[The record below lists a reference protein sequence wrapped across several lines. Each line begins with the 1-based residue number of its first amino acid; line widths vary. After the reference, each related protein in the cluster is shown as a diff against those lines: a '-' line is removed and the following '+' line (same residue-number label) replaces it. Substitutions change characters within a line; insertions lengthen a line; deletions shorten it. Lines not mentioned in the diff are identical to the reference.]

1 MNKLDYNKIIIGLV
15 VAIVVAIGGITFI
28 YFSTDEN
35 KNNLE
40 DDKKEEIL
48 LESSTK
54 TIMLY
59 MVGSDLES
67 NFGAASSDLEEIS
80 SSLPNLDDINV
91 VIYLGGSESYYN
103 SYVRED
109 ENVILEL
116 TEEGLV
122 PVEEIPTKNMG
133 SSETLSYFINYVTDS
148 YNTDEYSLIL
158 WDHGGGPLIG
168 YGLDETTGDILTLKE
183 IEESLNDTE
192 FNEDNKLGF
201 IGFDA
206 CLMGSF
212 EVANLLDSYTN
223 YLIASEETIPGNGW
237 NYSFLTDLSKD
248 DNNVEIGKKV
258 IDTYFDYYESRTNM
272 YDLTLSLLDLSKI
285 DDLNNSLNN
294 FFGYLNS
301 DLSVNTFA
309 GYAKTRV
316 KAKTF
321 GGYSSSAQYDLVD
334 LSNMIELTGGN
345 SADDVIADINDLV
358 IYNKANINNANGL
371 TIYYPYSNKSLAV
384 THMST
389 YKSLGIINNYSSYI
403 ENFTNILVGK
413 PIKTLDISD
422 RSPVISETDDYDF
435 TFTLTEEELS
445 NFSTAG
451 YNVFRRTE
459 DGYYEIIYFGTD
471 VVLEGNNLKA
481 NLRDKGVKVVTNEE
495 ESDNLV
501 LLLYGAED
509 GYRKYI
515 TPVMLT
521 NLTDDL
527 DFTDYK
533 MESGYLQLIVYD
545 DGRIEPL
552 GIVPMDDF
560 TSVAPKSLTS
570 LDDWKTIQFL
580 KPSYNIFDENGNY
593 TTEWEGSGIVT
604 GWEFHIAD
612 IKGFEKYDFSES
624 QEEYYC
630 IFIINDSQ
638 GNTSYSQ
645 PVLLK

>member
-122 PVEEIPTKNMG
+122 PVEEIPAKNMG

-501 LLLYGAED
+501 LLLYGVED

>member
-122 PVEEIPTKNMG
+122 PVEEIPAKNMG

-272 YDLTLSLLDLSKI
+272 NDLTLSLLDLSKI

-451 YNVFRRTE
+451 YNVFSRTE

-501 LLLYGAED
+501 LLLYGVED

>member
-103 SYVRED
+103 SYVGED

-122 PVEEIPTKNMG
+122 SVEEIPAKNMG

-294 FFGYLNS
+294 FFGYFNS

-384 THMST
+384 TYMST

-451 YNVFRRTE
+451 YNVFSRTE

-501 LLLYGAED
+501 LLLYGVED

>member
-122 PVEEIPTKNMG
+122 PVEEIPAKNMG

-345 SADDVIADINDLV
+345 SADDVIADINELV

-451 YNVFRRTE
+451 YNVFSRTE

-501 LLLYGAED
+501 LLLYGVED

>member
-122 PVEEIPTKNMG
+122 PVEEIPAKNMG

-451 YNVFRRTE
+451 YNVFSRTE

-501 LLLYGAED
+501 LLLYGVED

>member
-122 PVEEIPTKNMG
+122 PVEEIPAKNMG

-345 SADDVIADINDLV
+345 SADDVIADINELV

-384 THMST
+384 TYMST

-501 LLLYGAED
+501 LLLYGVED

>member
-122 PVEEIPTKNMG
+122 PVEEIPAKNMG

-223 YLIASEETIPGNGW
+223 YLMASEETIPGNGW

-501 LLLYGAED
+501 LLLYGVED

>member
-122 PVEEIPTKNMG
+122 PVEEIPAKNMG

-223 YLIASEETIPGNGW
+223 YLMASEETIPGNGW

-533 MESGYLQLIVYD
+533 MESGYLQLILYD

>member
-122 PVEEIPTKNMG
+122 PVEEIPAKNMG

>member
-122 PVEEIPTKNMG
+122 PVEEIPAKNMG

-201 IGFDA
+201 IGFDV

-345 SADDVIADINDLV
+345 SADDVIADINELV

-384 THMST
+384 TYMST

-501 LLLYGAED
+501 LLLYGVED

>member
-345 SADDVIADINDLV
+345 SADDVIADINELV

-371 TIYYPYSNKSLAV
+371 TIYYPYSNKTLAV
-384 THMST
+384 TYMST

>member
-122 PVEEIPTKNMG
+122 PVEEIPAKNMG

-223 YLIASEETIPGNGW
+223 YLMASEETIPGNGW

-371 TIYYPYSNKSLAV
+371 TIYYPYSNKTLAV
-384 THMST
+384 TYMST

-501 LLLYGAED
+501 LLLYGVED

>member
-122 PVEEIPTKNMG
+122 PVEEIPAKNMG

-223 YLIASEETIPGNGW
+223 YLMASEETIPGNGW

-345 SADDVIADINDLV
+345 SADDVIADINELV

-451 YNVFRRTE
+451 YNVFSRTE

-501 LLLYGAED
+501 LLLYGVED

>member
-122 PVEEIPTKNMG
+122 PVEEIPAKNMG

-345 SADDVIADINDLV
+345 SADDVIADINELV

-384 THMST
+384 TYMST

>member
-28 YFSTDEN
+28 CFSTDEN

-122 PVEEIPTKNMG
+122 PVEEIPAKNMG

-501 LLLYGAED
+501 LLLYGVED

>member
-122 PVEEIPTKNMG
+122 PVEEIPAKNMG

-345 SADDVIADINDLV
+345 SADDVIADINELV

-384 THMST
+384 TYMST

-471 VVLEGNNLKA
+471 VVLEGNTLKA

-495 ESDNLV
+495 ESDNLI
-501 LLLYGAED
+501 LLLYGVED

>member
-122 PVEEIPTKNMG
+122 PVEEIPAKNMG

-371 TIYYPYSNKSLAV
+371 TIYYPYSNKTLAV
-384 THMST
+384 TYMST

-533 MESGYLQLIVYD
+533 MESGYLQLILYD

>member
-122 PVEEIPTKNMG
+122 PVEEIPAKNMG

-371 TIYYPYSNKSLAV
+371 TIYYPYSNKTLAV
-384 THMST
+384 TYMST

>member
-103 SYVRED
+103 SYVGED

-345 SADDVIADINDLV
+345 SADDVIADINELV

>member
-28 YFSTDEN
+28 CFSTDEN

-122 PVEEIPTKNMG
+122 PVEEIPAKNMG

-345 SADDVIADINDLV
+345 SADDVIADINELV

-384 THMST
+384 TYMST

-413 PIKTLDISD
+413 PIKTLDISN

>member
-122 PVEEIPTKNMG
+122 PVEEIPAKNMG

-294 FFGYLNS
+294 FFEYLNS

-612 IKGFEKYDFSES
+612 IKEFEKYDFSES

>member
-122 PVEEIPTKNMG
+122 PVEEIPAKNMG

-501 LLLYGAED
+501 LLLYGVED

-533 MESGYLQLIVYD
+533 MESGYLQLILYD

-638 GNTSYSQ
+638 ENTSYSQ

>member
-28 YFSTDEN
+28 CFSTDEN

-122 PVEEIPTKNMG
+122 PVEEIPAKNMG

-345 SADDVIADINDLV
+345 SADDVIADINELV

-384 THMST
+384 TYMST

-501 LLLYGAED
+501 LLLYGVED

>member
-103 SYVRED
+103 SYVGED

-122 PVEEIPTKNMG
+122 SVEEIPAKNMG

-384 THMST
+384 TYMST

-501 LLLYGAED
+501 LLLYGVED

>member
-122 PVEEIPTKNMG
+122 PVEEIPAKNMG

-223 YLIASEETIPGNGW
+223 YLMASEETIPGNGW

>member
-122 PVEEIPTKNMG
+122 PVEEIPAKNMG

-345 SADDVIADINDLV
+345 SADDVIADINELV

-384 THMST
+384 TYMST

-495 ESDNLV
+495 ESDNLI
-501 LLLYGAED
+501 LLLYGVED

-533 MESGYLQLIVYD
+533 MESGYLQLILYD

>member
-122 PVEEIPTKNMG
+122 PVEEIPAKNMG

-223 YLIASEETIPGNGW
+223 YLMASEETIPGNGW

-371 TIYYPYSNKSLAV
+371 TIYYPYSNKTLAV
-384 THMST
+384 TYMST

-445 NFSTAG
+445 NFSTVG

-501 LLLYGAED
+501 LLLYGVED

>member
-122 PVEEIPTKNMG
+122 PVEEIPAKNMG

-223 YLIASEETIPGNGW
+223 YLMASEETIPGNGW

-389 YKSLGIINNYSSYI
+389 YNSLGIINNYSSYI

-533 MESGYLQLIVYD
+533 MESGYLQLILYD

>member
-28 YFSTDEN
+28 CFSTDEN

-122 PVEEIPTKNMG
+122 PVEEIPAKNMG

-384 THMST
+384 TYMST

-501 LLLYGAED
+501 LLLYGVED

>member
-122 PVEEIPTKNMG
+122 PVEEIPAKNMG

-371 TIYYPYSNKSLAV
+371 TIYYPYSNKTLAV
-384 THMST
+384 TYMST

-501 LLLYGAED
+501 LLLYGVED

>member
-122 PVEEIPTKNMG
+122 PVEEIPAKNMG

-345 SADDVIADINDLV
+345 SADDVIADINELV

-384 THMST
+384 TYMST

-501 LLLYGAED
+501 LLLYGVED

-533 MESGYLQLIVYD
+533 MESGYLQLILYD

>member
-122 PVEEIPTKNMG
+122 PVEEIPAKNMG

-495 ESDNLV
+495 ESDNLI
-501 LLLYGAED
+501 LLLYGVED

-533 MESGYLQLIVYD
+533 MESGYLQLILYD

-638 GNTSYSQ
+638 ENTSYSQ

>member
-122 PVEEIPTKNMG
+122 PVEEIPAKNMG

-294 FFGYLNS
+294 FFEYLNS

-345 SADDVIADINDLV
+345 SADDVIADINELV

-384 THMST
+384 TYMST
-389 YKSLGIINNYSSYI
+389 YTSLGIINNYSSYI

>member
-122 PVEEIPTKNMG
+122 PVEELPAKNMG

>member
-80 SSLPNLDDINV
+80 SSLPNLDEINV

-103 SYVRED
+103 SYVGED

-116 TEEGLV
+116 TDEGLV
-122 PVEEIPTKNMG
+122 PVEEIPAKNMG

-345 SADDVIADINDLV
+345 SADDVIADINELV

-384 THMST
+384 TYMST

-471 VVLEGNNLKA
+471 VVLEGNTLKA

-495 ESDNLV
+495 ESDNLI
-501 LLLYGAED
+501 LLLYGVED

>member
-122 PVEEIPTKNMG
+122 PVEEIPAKNMG

-223 YLIASEETIPGNGW
+223 YLMASEETIPGNGW

-384 THMST
+384 TYMST

>member
-122 PVEEIPTKNMG
+122 PVEEIPAKNMG

-223 YLIASEETIPGNGW
+223 YLMASEETIPGNGW

-371 TIYYPYSNKSLAV
+371 TIYYPYSNKTLAV
-384 THMST
+384 TYMST

-533 MESGYLQLIVYD
+533 MESGYLQLILYD

>member
-80 SSLPNLDDINV
+80 SSLPNLDEINV

-103 SYVRED
+103 SYVGED

-122 PVEEIPTKNMG
+122 PVEEIPAKNMG
-133 SSETLSYFINYVTDS
+133 SSE
-148 YNTDEYSLIL
+148 

-451 YNVFRRTE
+451 YNVFSRTE

-501 LLLYGAED
+501 LLLYGVED

-533 MESGYLQLIVYD
+533 MESGYLQLILYD